1 MNSKVNCLLKFKFF
15 LERPTVIV
23 IIGEERE
30 ESKQKINNF
39 LNICFKDKQDFLVFT
54 ADNKNINN
62 FKFFLKYSKQ
72 PIFVITQT
80 KALQRNILETID
92 SLPSKTT
99 LVLNLDNPIIERV
112 KKLTGIKTL
121 SFGFSPESDFTA
133 INDDASLKIDYKG
146 NIIPTW
152 LKDKSKK
159 DTYSILCSLVIGFI
173 LGLNLVEISQIFKK
187 NNISL

>member
-1 MNSKVNCLLKFKFF
+1 MNNKVNYLFKFKFF
-15 LERPTVIV
+15 FKRPTVIV
-23 IIGEERE
+23 IIGDEKE
-30 ESKQKINNF
+30 ESKEKINKF
-39 LNICFKDKQDFLVFT
+39 LNICFEDKKDLLVFT
-54 ADNKNINN
+54 ANNKSINN

-80 KALQRNILETID
+80 KALQKNILETID
-92 SLPSKTT
+92 LLPSKTT
-99 LVLNLDNPIIERV
+99 LVLNLDDPIVERV
-112 KKLTGIKTL
+112 KKLTDIKTL

-133 INDDASLKIDYKG
+133 INDNESLKINYKG

-152 LKDKSKK
+152 LNGKSQKEI
-159 DTYSILCSLVIGFI
+159 YSILCSLVIGFI

>member
-1 MNSKVNCLLKFKFF
+1 MNNKINNLFKFKFF
-15 LERPTVIV
+15 FKRSIVIV
-23 IIGEERE
+23 IIGEEKE
-30 ESKQKINNF
+30 DTKEKINKF
-39 LNICFKDKQDFLVFT
+39 LNICLENKKDLLVFT

-80 KALQRNILETID
+80 KALKKNILETID
-92 SLPSKTT
+92 SLPNKTT
-99 LVLNLDNPIIERV
+99 LVLNLDDPIVERV
-112 KKLTGIKTL
+112 KKLTDIKIL
-121 SFGFSPESDFTA
+121 SFGFSQESDFTA
-133 INDDASLKIDYKG
+133 INDNESLKIDYKG

-152 LKDKSKK
+152 LKGKSQKE
-159 DTYSILCSLVIGFI
+159 TYSILCSLVIGFI